1 MVTTLRLSQKCG
13 NEWMAQIN
21 NRNHKPPPLFS
32 HVNGHATLR
41 NHLSAAARME
51 GRRAAGSS
59 FEGASGDRSPSE
71 AEKGRGSWG
80 SIRGPEERNCTNQAV
95 NKLTKP
101 ETCGDHDSDLKKPYP
116 HPDLHRKKK
125 NRWMLS
131 FKCLSPVRRWERRR
145 AFVHMMVMRSNPGA
159 CNGDKPAAQ

>member
-1 MVTTLRLSQKCG
+1 
-13 NEWMAQIN
+13 
-21 NRNHKPPPLFS
+21 
-32 HVNGHATLR
+32 
-41 NHLSAAARME
+41 ME

-125 NRWMLS
+125 KTGGCSLLNVYLQS
-131 FKCLSPVRRWERRR
+131 
-145 AFVHMMVMRSNPGA
+145 
-159 CNGDKPAAQ
+159 GDGNEGGHSCI